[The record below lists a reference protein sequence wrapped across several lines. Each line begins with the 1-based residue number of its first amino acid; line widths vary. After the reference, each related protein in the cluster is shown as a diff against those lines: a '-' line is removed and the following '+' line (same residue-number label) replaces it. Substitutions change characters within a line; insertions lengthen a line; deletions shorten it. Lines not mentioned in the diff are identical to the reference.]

1 MIIFVYIYIY
11 NFFFFFFFFF
21 TTNSAAQGKMHHT
34 CMGMNYGCNYF
45 LSEYFHGPMIS
56 CQAFASQAARQH
68 YNMQLKKKV
77 WLGWHSLVQKHWK
90 VKVEQACQARAEEV
104 CTRLSADYEAKLA
117 EVNRKVDPLYT
128 NQHVCDY

>member
-1 MIIFVYIYIY
+1 MNYQFI
-11 NFFFFFFFFF
+11 FFFFF

-34 CMGMNYGCNYF
+34 CMGMNYGCNYL
-45 LSEYFHGPMIS
+45 LSEYFHGPVIS
-56 CQAFASQAARQH
+56 CQALASQAARQH

-117 EVNRKVDPLYT
+117 EVNRKVDRLYM
-128 NQHVCDY
+128 NQHVCDW